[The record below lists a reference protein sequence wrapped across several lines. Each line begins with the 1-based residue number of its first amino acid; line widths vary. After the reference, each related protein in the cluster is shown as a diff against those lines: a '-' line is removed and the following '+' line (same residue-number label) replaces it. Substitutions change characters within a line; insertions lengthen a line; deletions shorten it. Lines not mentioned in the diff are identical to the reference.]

1 VQVPVGLS
9 REHSTEKVEDE
20 MKARELMT
28 AQPAC
33 CTPDETVGEAA
44 RLMKEHDCGC
54 IPVVEDKESNRL
66 VGVVTDR
73 DIACRCTA
81 EDKGPETPVKEAMSR
96 DPKCCGTSDEVE
108 AVEKIM
114 AEEQVRRVPVVDE
127 RGCCVGIIAQ
137 ADLALNQRA
146 ASESEVGQIVE
157 RISEPAHS
165 AGSTGR

>member
-1 VQVPVGLS
+1 
-9 REHSTEKVEDE
+9 

-33 CTPDETVGEAA
+33 CTPDDTVADAA

-54 IPVVEDKESNRL
+54 IPVVEDKETDRL

-81 EDKGPETPVKEAMSR
+81 EDKGPDTRVDEVMSR
-96 DPKCCGTSDEVE
+96 DPKCCSPEDDVDRVE
-108 AVEKIM
+108 RIM
-114 AEEQVRRVPVVDE
+114 AEAQVRRVPVVDQ

-165 AGSTGR
+165 AGSKGR